1 VRLVYSNVSVG
12 QFSYPSNG
20 KLVKEIDAKVKELD
34 LVVKEIVTKTYVN

>member
-1 VRLVYSNVSVG
+1 MGLNSLFNHAN
-12 QFSYPSNG
+12 PSDEFNG